1 MNHFFP
7 EVNTNRDEWIV
18 MMEDLFKSFHSI
30 HSILSIIV
38 DVDQKNAPLPNVMDC
53 RFGRSNHSVIQY
65 QFNTSNHKGTIMKIV

>member
-1 MNHFFP
+1 
-7 EVNTNRDEWIV
+7 

-53 RFGRSNHSVIQY
+53 RFGRSNHSNIHYHV
-65 QFNTSNHKGTIMKIV
+65 NTSNHKGTITETV